1 MAEESSGGQERTE
14 EPTPKKLLDAK
25 RKGQIARSRDF
36 NTLLGLMFAGIGML
50 ILGSQM
56 GDGLSQLMR
65 DTFVISR
72 EHAFDHKHMIHAV
85 MSHIVDAIFIILPFM
100 LLMVLAAFAGPLLLG
115 GWSFSAKAM
124 APKFDK
130 LNPLKGLKRVF
141 GMNGLVEL
149 VKALL
154 KFVLL
159 GSIAIFTFDT
169 IADDYLHLSQ
179 LPIREA
185 IDQGASLV
193 IWQFI
198 MISAGLII
206 VAGIDVPYQLFTHKK
221 KLMMTRQEIREE
233 NKETDG
239 NPEMKGHR
247 RQMQMEIAQ
256 GRMLQEVP
264 NANVILVN
272 PTHFAVALKY
282 EEDGD
287 SAPTVI
293 AKGTDLI
300 ALKIRELADASNV
313 PIFEAPPL
321 ARAIYYTTEI
331 NTEIPADLF
340 LAVARVLAYVY
351 QLNTATAAERRHL
364 ERPEDLPIPDEYKD
378 LTRKQPH
385 AQPRT
390 QP

>member
-14 EPTPKKLLDAK
+14 EPTAKKLQDAK
-25 RKGQIARSRDF
+25 RKGQIARSKDF
-36 NTLLGLMFAGIGML
+36 NTMLGLMFAAVGMMM
-50 ILGSQM
+50 LGSHM
-56 GDGLSQLMR
+56 GQGLSDLMR

-72 EHAFDHKHMIHAV
+72 DHAFDSKHMIHAF
-85 MSHIVDAIFIILPFM
+85 MSHIVDALFIILPFM
-100 LLMVLAAFAGPLLLG
+100 LLMVLSAFVGPLMLG
-115 GWSFSAKAM
+115 GWSFSGKAM
-124 APKFDK
+124 APKLEK
-130 LNPLKGLKRVF
+130 INPLKGLKRVF

-154 KFVLL
+154 KFILL
-159 GSIAIFTFDT
+159 GGIAILTFDAIT
-169 IADDYLHLSQ
+169 DDYLHLSL

-185 IDQGASLV
+185 ISEGSSLV
-193 IWQFI
+193 IWQFL

-206 VAGIDVPYQLFTHKK
+206 VSAIDVPYQLFTHKK
-221 KLMMTRQEIREE
+221 KLLMTRQEIREE

-264 NANVILVN
+264 KANVVLVN

-282 EEDGD
+282 EDDGD
-287 SAPTVI
+287 TAPTVI

-331 NTEIPADLF
+331 NKEIPADLY
-340 LAVARVLAYVY
+340 LAVARVLAYIY
-351 QLNTATAAERRHL
+351 QLNNATAVERRKL
-364 ERPEDLPIPDEYKD
+364 ERPDDLPIPDEYKD
-378 LTRKQPH
+378 LTRKKTKWTPKD
-385 AQPRT
+385 
-390 QP
+390 